1 MNKTKTTLYIII
13 LLLTAFALFAFVK
26 FSDGIF
32 QLDSKADALH
42 SVDDLQNELIADGCN
57 LFWIGDVPEKISNSG
72 ITINRVPVYNV
83 SYDTLPFK
91 LIPRETETMDADGL
105 KTTEITLEAGYCPPN
120 SIIVIN
126 EVADLT
132 SDDYSLIIRSQSE
145 AEVPIYII
153 GEDAVYAF
161 REYLFLP
168 NGASNSGWSMKYT
181 AEDGAEVG
189 VLDKAPSK
197 TLGDT
202 LTITALYKELLSNMT
217 VASTE
222 ESIPVG

>member
-13 LLLTAFALFAFVK
+13 LLLTSFALFAFVK

-32 QLDSKADALH
+32 QLDSKADTLR
-42 SVDDLQNELIADGCN
+42 SIDDLQNELIADGCN
-57 LFWIGDVPEKISNSG
+57 LFWIGDIPEKIADSG

-83 SYDTLPFK
+83 SYDTLPFR
-91 LIPRETETMDADGL
+91 LIPRENEFLNDDGT
-105 KTTEITLEAGYCPPN
+105 KTTELTLEEGYCPPN

-126 EVADLT
+126 GVADLT

-145 AEVPIYII
+145 TEVPIYII

-168 NGASNSGWSMKYT
+168 NGASNRGWSMKYT
-181 AEDGAEVG
+181 SEDEADVG
-189 VLDKAPSK
+189 VIDNVEAK

-202 LTITALYKELLSNMT
+202 LTVTALYKELLKNMT
-217 VASTE
+217 VATTE
-222 ESIPVG
+222 ESIPVS